1 MRFVSQATLLTLL
14 ALYGATPN
22 SGQVLTTLFRF
33 TGKTGAYSEAP
44 VIFGSTGAL
53 YGTTIQGGA
62 ANKGAV
68 FQLTPSGTRGK
79 PWIETVLY
87 SCGTQAGAP
96 VTPNGVIF
104 DTHGS
109 LYGTSINGGTSTFGA
124 AFELTPPAGGSGPWT
139 ETPLHSFTGGSDGAT
154 PAGNLTFGLKAALYG
169 VTTGGGA
176 ASLGTIFELTPPAGG
191 SGPWTESVL
200 YSFGSQSGDG
210 ATPVAGLRVGSKGQ
224 LYGTTSAGGAA
235 NMGIVFEL
243 APPTVSGGAWTET
256 VLYSFSGG
264 ADGGKPS
271 ASLTIDSQGALYGT
285 TFSGGSANLGTVFKL
300 APPTVSGGTWTESV
314 LYSFQ
319 GGNDGANPQANVVF
333 NKSGALYG
341 TTGAGGFD
349 NLGTVF
355 KLAPPAPGGSW
366 TETVLNQFEFSD
378 GSLPV
383 AGLTLNA
390 SGILFGTTENGG
402 TPEKGTVFA
411 LTP

>member
-124 AFELTPPAGGSGPWT
+124 A
-139 ETPLHSFTGGSDGAT
+139 
-154 PAGNLTFGLKAALYG
+154 
-169 VTTGGGA
+169 
-176 ASLGTIFELTPPAGG
+176 FELTPPAGG